1 MSEKKIFD
9 ELRAKQ
15 MDVQKQLVQANSQL
29 SLKDRQKRKSE
40 LTMTELGELPA
51 DTKLYKSV
59 GKSFILSKAAS
70 IQAEL
75 RAVVKTCEEDV
86 AALMVRGCPRLQ
98 S

>member
-1 MSEKKIFD
+1 MSEKKVFD
-9 ELRAKQ
+9 ELRQKQ
-15 MDVQKQLVQANSQL
+15 MEMQKQLVQANSQL

-40 LTMTELGELPA
+40 LTMAELAELPV

-75 RAVVKTCEEDV
+75 RAVVKSCEEDV
-86 AALMVRGCPRLQ
+86 VALTVRGSPRSQ
-98 S
+98 P